1 MKDYLKEAPVVLAEG
16 YGKHHRGGD
25 GDLCAECDTSW
36 PCSKVA
42 ARTRRYEQLGALPVP
57 PRLTDVVTLTDL
69 LPVRWSDRLPMLLLD
84 LRWFDWIVVESS
96 GGKDSQAQLD
106 VVYRLAAEQGVTDR
120 IVVVHAD
127 LGEVEWDESVDL
139 SPGWNGTLDL
149 ARRQAAAYGV
159 PFIAVRR
166 LGKDKKTP
174 DTLLDQIER
183 RGKFPDARNRFCTS
197 DQKRGPA
204 RAVMTKLARERKHL
218 GRPVRILNCLGM
230 RGQESCS
237 RATLDPFELDE
248 GATSPTTKWVWRW
261 LPIHAWTV
269 DQVWA
274 QIEQAGT
281 PVHPIYSKGL
291 SRASCSFCV
300 LASKRDL
307 LLAIGL
313 RPGLA
318 RRYADLEDR
327 IGHTFRNNQSMRDL
341 ITEAEREEGEQ
352 YMLLFDTGQLELEWE
367 GSS

>member
-1 MKDYLKEAPVVLAEG
+1 MKDYGKEAPVVLAEG
-16 YGKHHRGGD
+16 YGKHRRGGED
-25 GDLCAECDTSW
+25 GNVCAECDTSW
-36 PCSKVA
+36 PCSKVG

-69 LPVRWSDRLPMLLLD
+69 LPVRWSDRLPRLLLD
-84 LRWFDWIVVESS
+84 LRWFDWIVIESS
-96 GGKDSQAQLD
+96 GGKDSQGMLD
-106 VVYRLAAEQGVTDR
+106 FVSRLAAVQGVTDR

-139 SPGWNGTLDL
+139 GPDWKGTLDL
-149 ARRQAAAYGV
+149 AARQAAAYGLR
-159 PFIAVRR
+159 FIAVRA
-166 LGKDKKTP
+166 LGKDGKP

-183 RGKFPDARNRFCTS
+183 RGKFPDARNRYCTS
-197 DQKRGPA
+197 GQKRGPA
-204 RAVMTKLARERKHL
+204 RAVMTKLAGERKI

-230 RGQESCS
+230 RGQESCA
-237 RATLDPFELDE
+237 RANAEPFELEE

-269 DQVWA
+269 EQVWA
-274 QIEQAGT
+274 QIKQAGT

-300 LASKRDL
+300 LGSKNDL
-307 LLAIGL
+307 LRAIQL

-341 ITEAEREEGEQ
+341 IAEAEREEGEQ
-352 YMLLFDTGQLELEWE
+352 FMLLCDTGQLELEWE
-367 GSS
+367 EAE